1 MKTIFTTAMRN
12 AAKLAQSQHVVE
24 ATRAIQHALGGRDS
38 ARSPDPQPARNR
50 LIEPE
55 AAARPAES
63 EQPTAGNASAGWRQL
78 LPKRGLARATRPLG
92 EVLTLLRRANRPG
105 SAPSAKARKSPI
117 APPLPEGAA
126 FLTRTFSCVAGS
138 RDYKVYV
145 PGHVNGRKRPLI
157 VMLHGCTQ
165 DPDDFAL
172 GTGMNLLAEEQGFLV
187 AYPRQ
192 PATANRSACWNWF
205 DRKDQ
210 MRGGGEPC
218 IIAGITRAIMAEFDI
233 DAKRVYVAGLSAGG
247 AMALIMSATYP
258 ELYAATGV
266 HSGLAYGLATDLPS
280 AFAAMRGDTSPEV
293 MAQTKTRPRGA
304 RVRTIVFHGGSD
316 RTVHP
321 SNAGLIVADA
331 RAGFPGAAQETQHGR
346 SAGGRAYTRTSIRDA
361 RGIVHVEHWAIEGL
375 GHGWSGGRPEGSYTD
390 PDGPDASR
398 EMLRFFLTPR
408 DDDGP
413 GIPPARRADVF
424 RPFFRLEAARNQDED
439 GDGLGLAI
447 ALDIA
452 RSHGGDI
459 TLGDSKAG
467 GLRATVRV
475 PV

>member
-1 MKTIFTTAMRN
+1 MKSIFDTAVRK
-12 AAKLAQSQHVVE
+12 AEKLKQNQHVIE
-24 ATRAIQHALGGRDS
+24 ATRAIQRALEGRYS
-38 ARSPDPQPARNR
+38 ARSPDPQSAGNLRR
-50 LIEPE
+50 IEPE

-63 EQPTAGNASAGWRQL
+63 EQPIAGNASAGWREL
-78 LPKRGLARATRPLG
+78 LPKRGLSRAARPLG
-92 EVLTLLRRANRPG
+92 EVLTLLRQANRPG
-105 SAPSAKARKSPI
+105 SAPIAKPRKSPI

-126 FLTRTFSCVAGS
+126 FLTKTFSCTAGS
-138 RDYKVYV
+138 RDYKVYI
-145 PGHVNGRKRPLI
+145 PRHAHGRKRPLI

-172 GTGMNLLAEEQGFLV
+172 GTGMNLLADEQGFV
-187 AYPRQ
+187 AAYPSQ
-192 PATANRSACWNWF
+192 PATANHSACWNWF

-210 MRGGGEPC
+210 MRGEGEPC

-280 AFAAMRGDTSPEV
+280 AFAAMRGDTSPV
-293 MAQTKTRPRGA
+293 AIAQRKTRPKGVRA
-304 RVRTIVFHGGSD
+304 RTIVFHGECD
-316 RTVHP
+316 PTVHP

-331 RAGFPGAAQETQHGR
+331 RTGFPSAAQETQHGR

-375 GHGWSGGRPEGSYTD
+375 AHAWSGGRPEGSYTD

-398 EMLRFFLTPR
+398 EMLRFFLSS
-408 DDDGP
+408 
-413 GIPPARRADVF
+413 AS
-424 RPFFRLEAARNQDED
+424 
-439 GDGLGLAI
+439 
-447 ALDIA
+447 
-452 RSHGGDI
+452 RS
-459 TLGDSKAG
+459 
-467 GLRATVRV
+467 
-475 PV
+475 